1 MQARDH
7 FWLPENTTNAGSNN
21 GAPQSAKKKNGLRKT
36 ASRPDSG
43 GS

>member
-7 FWLPENTTNAGSNN
+7 FWLPENTTNAGTNN
-21 GAPQSAKKKNGLRKT
+21 GAPQSAKKNGLRKT

>member
-1 MQARDH
+1 MEARDH
-7 FWLPENTTNAGSNN
+7 FSLRENTTNGGSNI
-21 GAPQSAKKKNGLRKT
+21 GAQQSAKKNGLRKT

>member
-1 MQARDH
+1 MEARDH
-7 FWLPENTTNAGSNN
+7 FSLRENPTNAASIDGT
-21 GAPQSAKKKNGLRKT
+21 PQSAKKNGLRKT